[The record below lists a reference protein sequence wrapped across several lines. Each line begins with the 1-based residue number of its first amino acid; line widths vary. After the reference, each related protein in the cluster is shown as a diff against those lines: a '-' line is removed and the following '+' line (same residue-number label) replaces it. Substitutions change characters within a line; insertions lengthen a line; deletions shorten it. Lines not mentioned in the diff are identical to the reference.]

1 MTDNQPDNAQDSAGD
16 NTPGNTGEQ
25 QPVSA
30 GAALREARERMGL
43 SVADVAH
50 RLKFAPRQVEALEA
64 DDFARL
70 PEIAFV
76 RGFVRNYARLL
87 QLDPAPLLAALPGTP
102 APPPLAARAQEGT
115 PFPTASPPR
124 KSNLVW
130 LAAAALIVVLAA
142 GFFIWSHS
150 GKPDAPQT
158 VREEAAPVPA
168 QPPATTTPA
177 PAVPAPAIPAQ
188 VIPAPTRSIPAIPA
202 PAVSAPL
209 SATPPQAAAKPAP
222 QITAPS
228 PPSGVVAATP
238 KRPGVIR
245 MEFDEESWVEVTD
258 RDGRVLLSKVFP
270 RGSEQ
275 SLNGK
280 APFSLAIGRGSA
292 VRLTYKGKAVD
303 LAPHAK
309 SGVARLTLE

>member
-1 MTDNQPDNAQDSAGD
+1 MTDNQPDN
-16 NTPGNTGEQ
+16 TPGDTGE
-25 QPVSA
+25 PPFSA

-102 APPPLAARAQEGT
+102 APPPLAARTPEET
-115 PFPTASPPR
+115 PFLTASSPR
-124 KSNLVW
+124 KPNLAW
-130 LAAAALIVVLAA
+130 LIAAAFIVVLAA

-158 VREEAAPVPA
+158 VREEVAPVPA
-168 QPPATTTPA
+168 PPPVAAAPATAFSTPA
-177 PAVPAPAIPAQ
+177 ASAPIPAV
-188 VIPAPTRSIPAIPA
+188 
-202 PAVSAPL
+202 
-209 SATPPQAAAKPAP
+209 PPQAATKPIPQIAAPAP
-222 QITAPS
+222 QSSAAP
-228 PPSGVVAATP
+228 ATP
-238 KRPGVIR
+238 GRPGIIR
-245 MEFDEESWVEVTD
+245 MEFNEESWVEVTD

-280 APFSLAIGRGSA
+280 SPFSLVIGLSSA

-303 LAPHAK
+303 LAPHARA
-309 SGVARLTLE
+309 GVARLTLE

>member
-1 MTDNQPDNAQDSAGD
+1 MTDSPPD
-16 NTPGNTGEQ
+16 NTPDNIGEQ
-25 QPVSA
+25 PFSA
-30 GAALREARERMGL
+30 GAALRAARARMGL

-87 QLDPAPLLAALPGTP
+87 QLDPAPLLAALPGVP
-102 APPPLAARAQEGT
+102 APPPLAARAQERT
-115 PFPTASPPR
+115 PFPTVSTPR
-124 KSNLVW
+124 KPNLAR
-130 LAAAALIVVLAA
+130 LIAAALLVALAA
-142 GFFIWSHS
+142 GFFIWSH
-150 GKPDAPQT
+150 GDKPSAPKAEQ
-158 VREEAAPVPA
+158 EKIAPAPA
-168 QPPATTTPA
+168 QPPTPVA
-177 PAVPAPAIPAQ
+177 PS
-188 VIPAPTRSIPAIPA
+188 T
-202 PAVSAPL
+202 APL
-209 SATPPQAAAKPAP
+209 MAAPPQAAAHPAPPAP
-222 QITAPS
+222 QIAVPATQ
-228 PPSGVVAATP
+228 SGVAAAAP
-238 KRPGVIR
+238 KRHAAIQ
-245 MEFDEESWVEVTD
+245 MEFDAESWVEVTD

-280 APFSLAIGRGSA
+280 APFSLVFGLGSA

-303 LAPHAK
+303 LAPHTK

>member
-1 MTDNQPDNAQDSAGD
+1 MTDNQPDN
-16 NTPGNTGEQ
+16 TPGDTGE
-25 QPVSA
+25 PPFSA

-102 APPPLAARAQEGT
+102 APPPLAARTQEET
-115 PFPTASPPR
+115 PFPPTSPTR
-124 KSNLVW
+124 KPGPAW
-130 LAAAALIVVLAA
+130 LIAVACIVALAA
-142 GFFIWSHS
+142 GFFIWSHD
-150 GKPDAPQT
+150 GKPDAPKT
-158 VREEAAPVPA
+158 VREEVVPVPA
-168 QPPATTTPA
+168 PPPVAAALVATA
-177 PAVPAPAIPAQ
+177 
-188 VIPAPTRSIPAIPA
+188 PA
-202 PAVSAPL
+202 PAVSTPAT
-209 SATPPQAAAKPAP
+209 SAQLPALPPQAAAKPAP
-222 QITAPS
+222 QIAAPA
-228 PPSGVVAATP
+228 PQSGVAPATS

-280 APFSLAIGRGSA
+280 APFSLVIGLSSA

-303 LAPHAK
+303 LALHAK